1 MAEQD
6 QPATC
11 GQGLAHNAVVPTLLA
26 EVAARLAAN
35 LEVHATA
42 LDLDDRASARE
53 HAVYQEVAESLRDGA
68 ADLEAAGASM
78 LGARDLPM
86 GRHDMA
92 VMTSPPVLDAFERYV
107 AAAGELRTLL
117 EARANADA
125 AMLAQIRKAVG
136 NDG

>member
-1 MAEQD
+1 MADHD

-11 GQGLAHNAVVPTLLA
+11 GQGLAHHAVVATLLA
-26 EVAARLAAN
+26 EIAARLAAN

-42 LDLDDRASARE
+42 LGLDDPASARE

-68 ADLEAAGASM
+68 ADLEAAGATM

-107 AAAGELRTLL
+107 AAVSELRTLL
-117 EARANADA
+117 EARADADA
-125 AMLAQIRKAVG
+125 AMLAQIRAAVEP
-136 NDG
+136 NR

>member
-11 GQGLAHNAVVPTLLA
+11 GQGLARNAVVPTLLA

-42 LDLDDRASARE
+42 LDLDDPASARE
-53 HAVYQEVAESLRDGA
+53 QAVYQEVAESLRDGA
-68 ADLEAAGASM
+68 ADLEAAGATM

-92 VMTSPPVLDAFERYV
+92 VMTSPPVLDAFARYV

-117 EARANADA
+117 EARADADA
-125 AMLAQIRKAVG
+125 AMLSQIRAAVG